1 MGQQRLVVCMT
12 AYLSVV
18 QVGSDLTEPEVQ
30 AMKDY
35 VQQHRS
41 EVKVVQAD
49 WLQSCGQRRSLLAA
63 SNGYLVP
70 LATLTAPQPRSSP
83 GKQDRLQG
91 QPGVSEGGQGGRNS
105 GGTAGHGLLSGG
117 EEGGESQGA
126 GASQAPKHQALKG
139 FW

>member
-1 MGQQRLVVCMT
+1 MT
-12 AYLSVV
+12 SYLSRV
-18 QVGSDLTEPEVQ
+18 QVGSDLTEAEVQ

-49 WLQSCGQRRSLLAA
+49 WLRSCGQQRCLLAA
-63 SNGYLVP
+63 SNGYLVT
-70 LATLTAPQPRSSP
+70 LATLTAPQPGSSP
-83 GKQDRLQG
+83 GKQDRPQG
-91 QPGVSEGGQGGRNS
+91 KPVVPEGGQGGRNG
-105 GGTAGHGLLSGG
+105 GGTAGHGLLSGY

>member
-1 MGQQRLVVCMT
+1 MVCVT
-12 AYLSVV
+12 SHLSRV
-18 QVGSDLTEPEVQ
+18 QVGSDLTEAEVQ

-49 WLQSCGQRRSLLAA
+49 WLRSCGQQRCLLAA

-70 LATLTAPQPRSSP
+70 LATLTAPQPGSSP
-83 GKQDRLQG
+83 GKQDRPQG
-91 QPGVSEGGQGGRNS
+91 KPVVPEGGQGGRNG
-105 GGTAGHGLLSGG
+105 GGTAGHGLLSGC

>member
-1 MGQQRLVVCMT
+1 M
-12 AYLSVV
+12 
-18 QVGSDLTEPEVQ
+18 QVGSDLTEAEVQ

-49 WLQSCGQRRSLLAA
+49 WLRSCGQQRSLLAA

-70 LATLTAPQPRSSP
+70 LATLSAPQPRSSP
-83 GKQDRLQG
+83 GKQDGPQG
-91 QPGVSEGGQGGRNS
+91 KSGASEGGQGGRNG
-105 GGTAGHGLLSGG
+105 GGTAGNGLLSGD